1 MDKKKDAPEQYKI
14 VSINKRRLKLIS
26 LLILIVIALA
36 TIGMYFTIRI
46 NKTIKEK
53 QNIQISQ
60 DENSSITE
68 QNNEYEDTNR
78 LKLQAYYEKAEEKL
92 KELSNDEIIAQLFL
106 VGTNTTSELEKLK
119 EKQFG
124 GYLFFADFFR
134 NKTQSQVQKDIQ
146 NFQKTS
152 KIPLI
157 IAVDEEGGNVVRA
170 SSNPKLINKPFEYS
184 SQVYARGG
192 FEAIKQDTIKKSDFL
207 SNLGINLNLAPVVD
221 ICENKSDYM
230 YSRSFKQGKE
240 LTSEFAKTVITASK
254 EGKVSYAL
262 KHFPGYGNNVD
273 THKETSIDKRTYE
286 DIYNNDL
293 EPFRAGIEEGAEA
306 ILISHNVVTSID
318 PENPASLSPKIHTLL
333 REDLKYEGI
342 IITDAMNMGAI
353 VNDYSAEDAIVK
365 AILAGN
371 DFIIVTIN
379 KSSKE
384 SYNDIISAV
393 KTAIDSG
400 KISKEDIYEKAKN
413 IIAWKC
419 YKGMI

>member
-1 MDKKKDAPEQYKI
+1 MNKKQNKIIKYNKKALITISIIILILVLVAILAKFTLTDNVNKEAKAGKEQGI
-14 VSINKRRLKLIS
+14 VQEEGSSNQNVIENESDNSNKLKLS
-26 LLILIVIALA
+26 KYA
-36 TIGMYFTIRI
+36 
-46 NKTIKEK
+46 
-53 QNIQISQ
+53 
-60 DENSSITE
+60 
-68 QNNEYEDTNR
+68 
-78 LKLQAYYEKAEEKL
+78 EKAEEKL
-92 KELSNDEIIAQLFL
+92 KELTEDEIIAQLFL
-106 VGTNTTSELEKLK
+106 VGTHTNSDFEKLK

-124 GYLFFADFFR
+124 GYLFFADFFKD
-134 NKTQSQVQKDIQ
+134 KTEKQIQ
-146 NFQKTS
+146 NEINEFKEVS
-152 KIPLI
+152 KVPLLI
-157 IAVDEEGGNVVRA
+157 SVDEEGGNVVRV
-170 SSNPKLINKPFEYS
+170 SSNKKLISEPFKYS
-184 SQVYARGG
+184 SEIYQNGG
-192 FEAIKQDTIKKSDFL
+192 FEAIKEDTIKKSNFL

-240 LTSEFAKTVITASK
+240 LTCEFAKTVITASK

-293 EPFRAGIEEGAEA
+293 EPFRTGIEAGAEA

-318 PENPASLSPKIHTLL
+318 PEKPASLSPKIHTLL
-333 REDLKYEGI
+333 REDLKFEGI

-371 DFIIVTIN
+371 DIIIVTIN
-379 KSSKE
+379 KSTKE
-384 SYNDIISAV
+384 NYDDIINAV
-393 KTAIDSG
+393 KTAINSG

-413 IIAWKC
+413 IIAWKY
-419 YKGMI
+419 YKGMLE